1 MSPMRAALWHR
12 VLLIALAATA
22 LPFIGGGWS
31 QDDFVHIRRVADARG
46 IADFFI
52 AKDPF
57 GFYRPA
63 AHITWLA
70 DAAVWGFRPALWR
83 LTNVAIHAGVVLLAF
98 ELAALLLTR
107 RAAWLAALT
116 FVLTVKAPN
125 VALFWPSARPE
136 LIMSLWSLAA
146 LLGWVQWDRRRGT
159 AWLVVSGACY
169 VLAFLSKETAAPLP
183 LVLLF
188 TPSSDAMF
196 TRRRLVAAV
205 SILSLA
211 AIPLALRVSV
221 GALMPTSADE
231 HYGWVWTAHRWWR
244 SLQVYLPR
252 ALPSAAGLVLLVAI
266 PVAVAA
272 RRVASLRDA
281 LEGEATRRW
290 AVYALL
296 WFLVFIAAALP
307 IVARSE
313 LYLYLPGL
321 GFGLLAGHVTDRV
334 LTSVNRPRF
343 AAVAL
348 TCYVAL
354 FAGYQIARDVE
365 AHRVMRFT
373 SAVVQAMRQDD
384 WLRAQHGRVIVVP
397 ADTAT
402 ERLLKDGIWGY
413 MPVVIRHAVGRDD
426 IDAAV
431 EYTDQ
436 PRQDPSL
443 PRVRLAYDGVVV
455 SLRSQ

>member
-1 MSPMRAALWHR
+1 MKASTHR

-31 QDDFVHIRRVADARG
+31 QDDFVHIRRVADAGG
-46 IADFFI
+46 IADFFTT
-52 AKDPF
+52 KDPF

-63 AHITWLA
+63 AHITWFA
-70 DAAVWGFRPALWR
+70 DALVWGFRPALWR

-98 ELAALLLTR
+98 EVAALLMTR

-146 LLGWVQWDRRRGT
+146 VAGWVQWDRRRGT
-159 AWLVVSGACY
+159 GWLVVSGASY
-169 VLAFLSKETAAPLP
+169 VFAFLAKETAALLP
-183 LVLLF
+183 VLLLF
-188 TPSSDAMF
+188 TPSSHALL
-196 TRRRLVAAV
+196 TRRRLFAAAG
-205 SILSLA
+205 ILSLG
-211 AIPLALRVSV
+211 AIPLALRMSV
-221 GALMPTSADE
+221 GALMPTSVDE
-231 HYGWVWTAHRWWR
+231 HYGWVWTTHRWWR

-266 PVAVAA
+266 PAAVAT
-272 RRVASLRDA
+272 RPVASLRDA
-281 LEGEATRRW
+281 LTNEATRRW
-290 AVYALL
+290 ASYALL

-307 IVARSE
+307 IVGRSE
-313 LYLYLPGL
+313 LYLYFPGF
-321 GFGLLAGHVTDRV
+321 GFGLLAGYFTDRV

-343 AAVAL
+343 AAIAL

-354 FAGYQIARDVE
+354 FAGYQIARHIE

-373 SAVVQAMRQDD
+373 GAVVQAMRQDE

-397 ADTAT
+397 DDAT
-402 ERLLKDGIWGY
+402 TEQLLKDGIWGY
-413 MPVVIRHAVGRDD
+413 MPVVVRYALERDD

-443 PRVRLAYDGVVV
+443 PRVRLAYDGAVV
-455 SLRSQ
+455 RFRKF